1 MATWQFTL
9 SATGRTSL
17 FPSEASRHAAVRAL
31 VRTAAPHLTLFCVLD
46 GAVHLVLHCD
56 VAQAGRIARAVLLGM
71 RSLCAAPI
79 ASGPRS
85 PVADDE
91 HLAWL
96 LERMLGM
103 PRREGIPVHPALWAG
118 SCFVDL
124 VGARALGSPPL
135 ALAGL
140 LPGFLPAAA
149 HRAVGL
155 DPAPLVPFDDRQ
167 LLLAGPG
174 RLLAAS
180 AAALAADPGYSGRA
194 APVVAARLAVAHLGA
209 ASGLPTRPL
218 ADALGLTTHGIRR
231 LQRLPP
237 EPEALQAVRLRLA
250 LEERIARQA
259 LAAPAWPAAWASP
272 PP

>member
-1 MATWQFTL
+1 MGAWQITL
-9 SATGRTSL
+9 SSSGRTSL
-17 FPSEASRHAAVRAL
+17 FPSEASRNAAVRTL
-31 VRTAAPHLTLFCVLD
+31 VRAAAPHLALFCVLES
-46 GAVHLVLHCD
+46 AVHVVLGCD
-56 VAQAGRIARAVLLGM
+56 AAQAGRVARAVLLGLRGLTDAPLSPGQ
-71 RSLCAAPI
+71 RSMVP
-79 ASGPRS
+79 
-85 PVADDE
+85 DTE

-96 LERMLGM
+96 LERLLGL
-103 PRREGIPVHPALWAG
+103 PRRDGLPGHPALWAG
-118 SCFVDL
+118 SCFTDL
-124 VGARALGSPPL
+124 VGARALGPPPL
-135 ALAGL
+135 VFADM
-140 LPGFLPAAA
+140 LPGVLPAAA

-155 DPAPLVPFDDRQ
+155 DPAPLVPFDDRH

-180 AAALAADPGYSGRA
+180 AAALAADPDLAGRA

-237 EPEALQAVRLRLA
+237 DPDALQAVRLRLA

-259 LAAPAWPAAWASP
+259 LAAPAWPVAWAVP
-272 PP
+272 A